1 MNMNGDFKKNGSSYS
16 SSWRLSLVA
25 LAKWDKEGSRSG
37 FTLIEVVVSMAIFTL
52 IIGGVVMF
60 SVNAIKASTKSQA
73 MQEAVDN
80 ARYAIDDLAKKIRTS
95 SNVEVADSGKSL
107 FFIDNLTV
115 TKYCYQFVDDD
126 SGNGK
131 MTVKSFQL
139 KINPDTSVITNSA
152 QYNAVTDCNST
163 NYASTSIGGSGPAK
177 DLIGSE
183 KTSIS
188 GGFDVLKTDVSSDNP
203 HRGFVRINVDI
214 YYKKGLASDD
224 PTDSAEAHI
233 QTGVSI
239 LDYTRESG
247 LEF

>member
-1 MNMNGDFKKNGSSYS
+1 MNDDFKKINS
-16 SSWRLSLVA
+16 
-25 LAKWDKEGSRSG
+25 SG
-37 FTLIEVVVSMAIFTL
+37 FTLIEVVVAMAIFTL

-95 SNVEVADSGKSL
+95 SNVSSDGKSL

-139 KINPDTSVITNSA
+139 KIGGVNDLITNGDE
-152 QYNAVTDCNST
+152 YNAVTDCSST
-163 NYASTSIGGSGPAK
+163 NYANTSIGGSGPATN
-177 DLIGSE
+177 LIGSE

-188 GGFDVLKTDVSSDNP
+188 GGFDVLKTDVSSDDP

-214 YYKKGLASDD
+214 YYKKGLTSDD

-247 LEF
+247 VEF

>member
-1 MNMNGDFKKNGSSYS
+1 MNMNGDFKKNGFPCSSFFEKGEA
-16 SSWRLSLVA
+16 R
-25 LAKWDKEGSRSG
+25 GG

-115 TKYCYQFVDDD
+115 TKYCYQFVND
-126 SGNGK
+126 K
-131 MTVKSFQL
+131 MQVKSYVLQIGGTGSTVL
-139 KINPDTSVITNSA
+139 NATEYNQVIN
-152 QYNAVTDCNST
+152 CNTFPSG
-163 NYASTSIGGSGPAK
+163 STSEDVLGNDKVNI
-177 DLIGSE
+177 D
-183 KTSIS
+183 

-214 YYKKGLASDD
+214 YYKQGLASGD
-224 PTDSAEAHI
+224 PADSAEAHI